1 MRDTSP
7 SNRNTVKFNVFSY
20 THTEPVLQ
28 AFRHSGSCLTLPV
41 ADTQGKNNKSSYKPI
56 AHSPALQT
64 IPDGQAATEVIITT
78 IINTD
83 MSAYPT
89 WQLHPGPT
97 QAGRHAR
104 SGFKAGAMW
113 GFVFDIVLFVIPGTD
128 EATMSAPLV
137 NWMAATL
144 EGALAFG
151 LLGALI
157 GAGVSLAQ
165 SKKSFVTSL
174 KRLRAKR
181 TTPALINPATR
192 FVASGQR
199 DTGA

>member
-1 MRDTSP
+1 M
-7 SNRNTVKFNVFSY
+7 
-20 THTEPVLQ
+20 Q
-28 AFRHSGSCLTLPV
+28 AFRHSGNCLTLPV

-56 AHSPALQT
+56 AHSPGLHTMPDRQTATAL
-64 IPDGQAATEVIITT
+64 IGKT
-78 IINTD
+78 IIDTD
-83 MSAYPT
+83 VSAYPT
-89 WQLHPGPT
+89 WQLHPGPS
-97 QAGRHAR
+97 QAWRHVR
-104 SGFKAGAMW
+104 SGFKAGAIAGAMW

-128 EATMSAPLV
+128 EATMSSPSV